1 MGVAFLA
8 EVCQPRSFVAGGK
21 AFYGKQ
27 GNPVQR
33 CQRRRFADLGNSLGL

>member
-21 AFYGKQ
+21 ALYGKQ
-27 GNPVQR
+27 GNP
-33 CQRRRFADLGNSLGL
+33 AAGLRAGGTSRGGG